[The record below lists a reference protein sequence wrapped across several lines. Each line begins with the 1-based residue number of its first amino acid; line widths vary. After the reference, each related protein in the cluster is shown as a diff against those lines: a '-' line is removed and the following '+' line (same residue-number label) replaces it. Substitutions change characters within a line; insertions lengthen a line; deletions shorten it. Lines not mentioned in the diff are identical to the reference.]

1 MPSTRPQAARRRR
14 SRQIVVGRGKNAVP
28 VGGDA
33 PVSVQSM
40 TTTVTADVNATLQ
53 QIAELTAAGCQ
64 IVRVA
69 VPSQDDAD
77 ALPAIAA
84 KSQLPVVADIHFQP
98 KYVFAAIE
106 AGCAAVRVNPGNIK
120 RFDDRVAEIAEAA
133 KQAGTPIR
141 IGVNAGSLDAR
152 LLERYGR
159 PCADALVESALW
171 ECSLFEEHDFT
182 DLKISVKHH
191 DPVVMIEA
199 YRKLAAACDYPL
211 HLGVTEAGPAFQGT
225 VKSAVAFG
233 ALLAEGIGDTI
244 RVSLSAPP
252 VEEVKVGTAIL
263 EALHLR
269 ERGLEIVSCPSC
281 GRAQVDV
288 YTLAERVTAG
298 LEGFPAPLRVAVM
311 GCVVNGPGEAR
322 EADLGVASGNGKGQ
336 IFVKG
341 KVVKT
346 VPEDQIVETL
356 IEEAMRIADDMGID
370 IDGDGDGDDEG
381 GGGPGPQIIVS

>member
-1 MPSTRPQAARRRR
+1 MTAISLGIPSLPLKPLAQRRH
-14 SRQIVVGRGKNAVP
+14 SRQIMVGNVP

-40 TTTVTADVNATLQ
+40 TTTLTSDVNATLQ
-53 QIAELTAAGCQ
+53 QIAQLTASGCQ

-77 ALPAIAA
+77 ALPIIAR
-84 KSQLPVVADIHFQP
+84 KSQIPVIADIHFQP
-98 KYVFAAIE
+98 KYVFAAID

-120 RFDDRVAEIAEAA
+120 AFDDKVGEIAKAA
-133 KQAGTPIR
+133 KDAGVPIR
-141 IGVNAGSLDAR
+141 IGVNAGSLDKR
-152 LLERYGR
+152 LLEKYGR
-159 PCADALVESALW
+159 ATPEALVESALW
-171 ECSLFEEHDFT
+171 ECSLFEEHDFR
-182 DLKISVKHH
+182 DIKISVKHN
-191 DPVVMIEA
+191 DPVVMINA
-199 YRKLAAACDYPL
+199 YRQLAAACDYPL

-225 VKSAVAFG
+225 IKSAVAFG

-252 VEEVKVGTAIL
+252 AEEIKVGIQIL
-263 EALHLR
+263 ESLNLR
-269 ERGLEIVSCPSC
+269 QRGLEIVSCPSC

-288 YTLAERVTAG
+288 YKLAEEVTAG
-298 LEGFPAPLRVAVM
+298 LEGMEVPLRVAVM

-341 KVVKT
+341 EVIKT
-346 VPEDQIVETL
+346 VPESKIVETL
-356 IEEAMRIADDMGID
+356 IEEAMKLAEQMQE
-370 IDGDGDGDDEG
+370 EG
-381 GGGPGPQIIVS
+381 VESGAPVVVAAE